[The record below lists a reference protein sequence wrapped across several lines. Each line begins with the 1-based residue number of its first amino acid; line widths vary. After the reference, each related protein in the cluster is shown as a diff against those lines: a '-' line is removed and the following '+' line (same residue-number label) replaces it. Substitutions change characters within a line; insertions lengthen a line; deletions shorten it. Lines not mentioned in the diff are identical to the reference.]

1 MSRRPMIAPLRAPF
15 PWFGGKSRASQL
27 IWTALGDVPNYV
39 EPFAGSLAVL
49 LGRPTEA
56 RRETV
61 NDKDTYLA
69 NVWRA
74 IHAAPD
80 AVADWCS
87 DPVNEADLHA
97 RHVWLIAQAG
107 FRERMLTEP
116 EFYDAKIAGW
126 WLWGICAWIGRGWCA
141 YRDPPLEKEEGK
153 TARPWR
159 QIPYLSDAGRG
170 VHSLRARPW
179 RQIPHLSDAGVGV
192 HALRFEPRFFKDISD
207 RLRNVRVA
215 CGEWD
220 RILGES
226 VTVRQGLT
234 GILLDPP
241 YSDLAGRDP
250 DIYSCDSLT
259 VAHAVREWAID
270 NGANKNLRIALCGYE
285 GEHEMPASWQCIP
298 WKAGGGYGS
307 RNNENAKS
315 ERIWFSPA
323 CLPIVAAQGALFA
336 GGVR

>member
-1 MSRRPMIAPLRAPF
+1 MIAPLRAPF
-15 PWFGGKSRASQL
+15 PWFGGKSRAAQL

-49 LGRPTEA
+49 LSRPTEA

-61 NDKDTYLA
+61 NDKDAYLA

-80 AVADWCS
+80 AVAEWCS

-126 WLWGICAWIGRGWCA
+126 WLWGICAWIGSGWCA
-141 YRDPPLEKEEGK
+141 YRDPPLEKEGK
-153 TARPWR
+153 TARP
-159 QIPYLSDAGRG
+159 P
-170 VHSLRARPW
+170 
-179 RQIPHLSDAGVGV
+179 RQIPHLGSAGQGV

-220 RILGES
+220 RVLGES
-226 VTVRQGLT
+226 VTWRRGLT
-234 GILLDPP
+234 GVLLDPP

-285 GEHEMPASWQCIP
+285 GEHEMPASWQCVP

-307 RNNENAKS
+307 SSGNNENAKR

-323 CLPIVAAQGALFA
+323 CLPVVAAQGALFA